1 MTGRNF
7 AKCSVFTIDTGRRL
21 TDRPQCE
28 LQHGLAQLVARP
40 AAVEAEAGG
49 RDRGQHQGAPHHA
62 ALGTHTVSGQIV
74 APSQC

>member
-1 MTGRNF
+1 M
-7 AKCSVFTIDTGRRL
+7 FTIDTGHLCRRL

-74 APSQC
+74 AALSVAGKA